1 MLYQLKN
8 NVSFKCGFKIKN
20 RGDCV
25 RLSKIILLETG
36 IDLSYNT
43 LRRFFGI
50 VLGTRPSSSTLN
62 TLSKYV
68 GYNSYADF
76 CAAYPQ
82 KKNWDIHQKV
92 YNHIVV
98 NPKSALS
105 LMENEFSSPEDYL
118 ELLITLIGGLTV
130 TKNIETLK
138 LVFNSPLLNP
148 KRYNYS
154 ELLYLG
160 NCVGPMFKQTKT
172 PIEEFVPT
180 KYFTPT
186 IFNSFIDISGLN
198 DNYGSYCKAV
208 ADCSTDKQ
216 QILFTS
222 CLLELKSFLNKEPVS
237 TVSTPLNIKQIH
249 PILYGRYK
257 GVEILRQDFI
267 EKEDHT
273 KSFIS
278 DIAKKKNKIDY
289 LYEFLFACIVA
300 TELNLLR
307 FVQESTAHYKISKPY
322 YQEYHYSLFE
332 LRDAIVKLDSGKDIS
347 SDLFRLKT
355 KTLFRNSH
363 RDFIELFISIL
374 DYHNSGQKKTK
385 FEAYLAQSSRL
396 DYPVFDKTY
405 CKNYFLSTEVK

>member
-8 NVSFKCGFKIKN
+8 NVSYKCGFKIKN
-20 RGDCV
+20 RGNCV
-25 RLSKIILLETG
+25 RLSQMISMELG

-43 LRRFFGI
+43 LRRLYGI
-50 VLGTRPSSSTLN
+50 VQGTSPSSTTLN

-68 GYNSYADF
+68 GYNSYVDF

-82 KKNWDIHQKV
+82 KKNWDIHQKI

-98 NPKSALS
+98 DPKCALN

-130 TKNIETLK
+130 TKNIEVLK
-138 LVFNSPLLNP
+138 LVFNSPLIDP

-154 ELLYLG
+154 EIIYLG
-160 NCVGPMFKQTKT
+160 NCIGPMFRQTKT
-172 PIEEFVPT
+172 AIEEFVPT

-237 TVSTPLNIKQIH
+237 TISTPLNIKQIH

-257 GVEILRQDFI
+257 GVEILRRDFI

-300 TELNLLR
+300 GEVKLLR

-332 LRDAIVKLDSGKDIS
+332 LRDAIVKFDSGNDIS
-347 SDLFRLKT
+347 VGLIKLNNE
-355 KTLFRNSH
+355 TLFRNSH
-363 RDFIELFISIL
+363 RDFVDLIISLL
-374 DYHNSGQKKTK
+374 DYHNSGKKKTK
-385 FEAYLAQSSRL
+385 LDVYLAKAKL
-396 DYPVFDKTY
+396 LNYPIFDRAY
-405 CKNYFLSTEVK
+405 CENYFSN